1 MSVNNEQNNIPE
13 EIDLGI
19 LFQKI
24 NKFFSN
30 LAFSVF
36 KGIVFIKNNFIIIL
50 ILFVLGAGLGGF
62 IDKNDSTYDNQI
74 IVTPNLSS
82 VDYLY
87 NKIDLLSSK
96 LKEND
101 KAFFK
106 SLGINSEKISS
117 IEIEPIIDVYSFI
130 NDAKPVVN
138 VQNTQNFELVKLL
151 SESGDINKII
161 KDKTTSKNYPN
172 HLIHILTTD
181 QIKNE
186 EIVKPVL
193 NFLNTDE
200 YLNQL
205 LKISRENINIKI
217 KKDEEIIA
225 QTDSLLNAITK
236 NLSNNQKSFNLVY
249 SNEDNHFNLL
259 FETKNNLAYE
269 IAEKRI
275 EAINYKKVI
284 NDISTVTNIKS
295 TKGLNGKMKLIL
307 PILLIL
313 IFISI
318 RLFLSFYKTQ
328 SAKLI
333 K

>member
-1 MSVNNEQNNIPE
+1 M
-13 EIDLGI
+13 
-19 LFQKI
+19 
-24 NKFFSN
+24 
-30 LAFSVF
+30 
-36 KGIVFIKNNFIIIL
+36 
-50 ILFVLGAGLGGF
+50 
-62 IDKNDSTYDNQI
+62 
-74 IVTPNLSS
+74 
-82 VDYLY
+82 
-87 NKIDLLSSK
+87 
-96 LKEND
+96 
-101 KAFFK
+101 
-106 SLGINSEKISS
+106 
-117 IEIEPIIDVYSFI
+117 
-130 NDAKPVVN
+130 
-138 VQNTQNFELVKLL
+138 
-151 SESGDINKII
+151 
-161 KDKTTSKNYPN
+161 
-172 HLIHILTTD
+172 IHILTTD

-186 EIVKPVL
+186 EIVKPIL

-217 KKDEEIIA
+217 KKNEQIIA
-225 QTDSLLNAITK
+225 QTDSLLHAITK

-259 FETKNNLAYE
+259 FETKNNLEYE

-295 TKGLNGKMKLIL
+295 TKGVNGKMKLIL
-307 PILLIL
+307 PILPIF

-318 RLFLSFYKTQ
+318 RLFLSFYKIQ

>member
-1 MSVNNEQNNIPE
+1 MSVNNKQNNIPE

-19 LFQKI
+19 FFQKI

-30 LAFSVF
+30 FAFSIF
-36 KGIVFIKNNFIIIL
+36 KRIVFIKNNFTIIL
-50 ILFVLGAGLGGF
+50 ILFVLGAGLGSF
-62 IDKNDSTYDNQI
+62 IDKYNSTYDNQI

-106 SLGINSEKISS
+106 SIGVNSEIISS

-130 NDAKPVVN
+130 NNSRPVVN

-161 KDKTTSKNYPN
+161 KEKTTSKNYPN

-181 QIKNE
+181 QIKND
-186 EIVKPVL
+186 EIVKPIL
-193 NFLNTDE
+193 IFLNTDE
-200 YLNQL
+200 YFNQL
-205 LKISRENINIKI
+205 LKTSRENINIKI

-225 QTDSLLNAITK
+225 QTDSLLHAITK

-259 FETKNNLAYE
+259 FETKNNLANE
-269 IAEKRI
+269 IAVKRI

-295 TKGLNGKMKLIL
+295 TKSINGKMKLIL

>member
-1 MSVNNEQNNIPE
+1 MSVNNKQNSIPE

-19 LFQKI
+19 FFLKI

-30 LAFSVF
+30 FPFAVF

-50 ILFVLGAGLGGF
+50 ILFVLGSGLGSF
-62 IDKNDSTYDNQI
+62 IDKYVSTYDNQI

-82 VDYLY
+82 VYYLY
-87 NKIDLLSSK
+87 NKIYLLSSK

-101 KAFFK
+101 KVFFK
-106 SLGINSEKISS
+106 SIGVNSEIISS

-130 NDAKPVVN
+130 NDSKPVVN

-151 SESGDINKII
+151 SESGDINKVI

-186 EIVKPVL
+186 EIVKPIL

-217 KKDEEIIA
+217 KKNEQIIA
-225 QTDSLLNAITK
+225 QTDSLLHAITK

-259 FETKNNLAYE
+259 FETKNNLEYE

-295 TKGLNGKMKLIL
+295 TKGVNGKMKLIL
-307 PILLIL
+307 PILPIL

-318 RLFLSFYKTQ
+318 RLFLSFYKIQ

>member
-1 MSVNNEQNNIPE
+1 MSVNNKQNNIPE

-19 LFQKI
+19 FFLKI

-30 LAFSVF
+30 FPFAVF

-50 ILFVLGAGLGGF
+50 ILFVLGSGLGSF
-62 IDKNDSTYDNQI
+62 IDKYNSTYDNQI

-101 KAFFK
+101 KVFFK
-106 SLGINSEKISS
+106 SIGVNSEIISS

-130 NDAKPVVN
+130 NDSKPVVN

-151 SESGDINKII
+151 SESGDINKVI

-186 EIVKPVL
+186 EIVKPIL

-217 KKDEEIIA
+217 KKNEQIIA
-225 QTDSLLNAITK
+225 QTDSLLHAITK
-236 NLSNNQKSFNLVY
+236 NLSNNQKSFNLV
-249 SNEDNHFNLL
+249 
-259 FETKNNLAYE
+259 
-269 IAEKRI
+269 
-275 EAINYKKVI
+275 
-284 NDISTVTNIKS
+284 
-295 TKGLNGKMKLIL
+295 
-307 PILLIL
+307 
-313 IFISI
+313 
-318 RLFLSFYKTQ
+318 
-328 SAKLI
+328 
-333 K
+333 

>member
-1 MSVNNEQNNIPE
+1 MSVNNKQNNIQE

-19 LFQKI
+19 FFLKI

-30 LAFSVF
+30 FPFAVF

-50 ILFVLGAGLGGF
+50 ILFVLGSGLGSF
-62 IDKNDSTYDNQI
+62 IDKYGSTYDNQI

-101 KAFFK
+101 KVFFK
-106 SLGINSEKISS
+106 SIGVNSEIISS

-130 NDAKPVVN
+130 NDSKPVVN

-151 SESGDINKII
+151 SESGDINKVI

-186 EIVKPVL
+186 EIVKPIL

-217 KKDEEIIA
+217 KKNEQIIA
-225 QTDSLLNAITK
+225 QTDSLLHAITK

-259 FETKNNLAYE
+259 FETKNNLEYE

-295 TKGLNGKMKLIL
+295 TKGVNGKMKLIL
-307 PILLIL
+307 PILPIL

-318 RLFLSFYKTQ
+318 RLFLSFYKIQ

>member
-1 MSVNNEQNNIPE
+1 MSVNNKQNNIPE

-19 LFQKI
+19 FFLKI

-30 LAFSVF
+30 FPFAVF

-50 ILFVLGAGLGGF
+50 ILFVLGSGLGSF
-62 IDKNDSTYDNQI
+62 IDKYNSTYDNQI

-101 KAFFK
+101 KVFFK
-106 SLGINSEKISS
+106 SIGVNSEIISS

-130 NDAKPVVN
+130 NDSKPVVN

-151 SESGDINKII
+151 SESGDINKVI

-186 EIVKPVL
+186 EIVKPIL

-217 KKDEEIIA
+217 KKNEQIIA
-225 QTDSLLNAITK
+225 QTDSLLHAITK

-259 FETKNNLAYE
+259 FETKNNLEYE

-295 TKGLNGKMKLIL
+295 TKGVNGKMKLIL
-307 PILLIL
+307 PILPIF

-318 RLFLSFYKTQ
+318 RLFLSFYKIQ

>member
-1 MSVNNEQNNIPE
+1 MSVNNKQNNIPE

-19 LFQKI
+19 FFLKI

-30 LAFSVF
+30 FPFAVF

-50 ILFVLGAGLGGF
+50 ILFVLGSGLASF
-62 IDKNDSTYDNQI
+62 IDKYDSTYDNQI

-101 KAFFK
+101 KVFFK
-106 SLGINSEKISS
+106 SIGVNSEIISS

-130 NDAKPVVN
+130 NDSKPVVN

-151 SESGDINKII
+151 SESGDINKVI

-186 EIVKPVL
+186 EIVKPIL

-217 KKDEEIIA
+217 KKNEQIIA
-225 QTDSLLNAITK
+225 QTDSLLHAITK

-259 FETKNNLAYE
+259 FETKNNLEYE

-295 TKGLNGKMKLIL
+295 TKGVKGKMKLIL
-307 PILLIL
+307 PILPIL

-318 RLFLSFYKTQ
+318 RLFLSFYKIQ

>member
-1 MSVNNEQNNIPE
+1 MSVNNKQNNIPE

-19 LFQKI
+19 FFLKI

-30 LAFSVF
+30 FPFAVF

-50 ILFVLGAGLGGF
+50 ILFVLGSGLGSF
-62 IDKNDSTYDNQI
+62 IDKYDSTYDNQI

-101 KAFFK
+101 KVFFK
-106 SLGINSEKISS
+106 SIGVNSEIISS

-130 NDAKPVVN
+130 NDSKPVVN

-151 SESGDINKII
+151 SESGDINKVI

-186 EIVKPVL
+186 EIVKPIL

-217 KKDEEIIA
+217 KKNEQIIA
-225 QTDSLLNAITK
+225 QTDSLLHAITK

-259 FETKNNLAYE
+259 FETKNNLEYE

-295 TKGLNGKMKLIL
+295 TKGVKGKMKLIL
-307 PILLIL
+307 PILPIL

-318 RLFLSFYKTQ
+318 RLFLSFYKIQ

>member
-1 MSVNNEQNNIPE
+1 MSVNNKQNNIPE

-19 LFQKI
+19 FFLKI

-30 LAFSVF
+30 FPFAVF

-50 ILFVLGAGLGGF
+50 ILFVLGSGLGSF
-62 IDKNDSTYDNQI
+62 IDKYDSTYDNQI

-101 KAFFK
+101 KVFFK
-106 SLGINSEKISS
+106 SIGVNSEIISS

-130 NDAKPVVN
+130 NDSKPVVN

-151 SESGDINKII
+151 SESGDINKVI

-186 EIVKPVL
+186 EIVKPIL

-217 KKDEEIIA
+217 KKNEQIIA
-225 QTDSLLNAITK
+225 QTDSLLHAITK

-259 FETKNNLAYE
+259 FETKNNLEYE

-295 TKGLNGKMKLIL
+295 TKGVNGKMKLIL
-307 PILLIL
+307 PILPIL

-318 RLFLSFYKTQ
+318 RLFLSFYKIQ